1 MLEKINDW
9 HIFDILYEIMNM
21 KLLKVKVFI
30 NIFSKKKFSYRKF
43 QFEFMP
49 K

>member
-30 NIFSKKKFSYRKF
+30 NFFRKKI
-43 QFEFMP
+43 
-49 K
+49 